1 VRGAFYA
8 IDPRQIILSVGFTI
22 ASYIALT
29 FYDVTRAMSGP
40 SSPAVA

>member
-22 ASYIALT
+22 AS
-29 FYDVTRAMSGP
+29 P